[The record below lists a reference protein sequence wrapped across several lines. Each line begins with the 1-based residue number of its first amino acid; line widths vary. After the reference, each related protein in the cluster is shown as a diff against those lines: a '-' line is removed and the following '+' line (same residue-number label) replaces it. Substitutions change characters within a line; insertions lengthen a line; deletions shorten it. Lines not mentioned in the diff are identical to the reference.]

1 MGARSG
7 ERPAGATPGRPRR
20 GMSGGLENMPVR
32 TWGVPV
38 LGAVLLLSVAAAP
51 EALSAQVPSPGS
63 EAQTL
68 ARVLALAADYCD
80 RLSRASLDFVCL
92 EEVTERIQDRN
103 PVYPSSAFG
112 RPGWRNDIV
121 EHRYLYDYQF
131 ISEGD
136 RKTEKR
142 RILEL
147 DGIRRKA
154 EDADLDTLTFF
165 YRNVLFGAAD
175 LLDGSRQ
182 PFYRYAL
189 KARETLDGQ
198 PVLVIEAEPAPGLAV
213 AVNRGTVRIRESD
226 AAILKIVWN
235 VRSMEKTAAI
245 QATAKEFRGAPEI
258 LQVTEFGL
266 EKNGVRFPSR
276 FGVEEAYVTKK
287 GRRIVR
293 STMNA
298 VYRDYK
304 FFTVEVATTGIKRP

>member
-1 MGARSG
+1 MLFVILIGPQALASETCGGGAGDPSG
-7 ERPAGATPGRPRR
+7 PAPAQASAPG
-20 GMSGGLENMPVR
+20 
-32 TWGVPV
+32 T
-38 LGAVLLLSVAAAP
+38 
-51 EALSAQVPSPGS
+51 GS
-63 EAQTL
+63 QTL
-68 ARVLALAADYCD
+68 ARVLGLAADYCD

-92 EEVTERIQDRN
+92 EEISERIQERN

-131 ISEGD
+131 INEGG

-142 RILEL
+142 RVLEI
-147 DGIRRKA
+147 DGIKRKA
-154 EDADLDTLTFF
+154 EDTDLDTLTFF
-165 YRNVLFGAAD
+165 YRNVLFGAVD

-189 KARETLDGQ
+189 KAREIVGGQ
-198 PVLVIEAEPAPGLAV
+198 PVLIIEAEPAPGLAV
-213 AVNRGTVRIRESD
+213 AVNRGTVWIREHD

-235 VRSMEKTAAI
+235 VDSMARTAAI

-266 EKNGVRFPSR
+266 EKNGVRFPTR

-287 GRRIVR
+287 GRRIMR

-304 FFTVEVATTGIKRP
+304 FFTVEVATTGIRQDS

>member
-1 MGARSG
+1 
-7 ERPAGATPGRPRR
+7 
-20 GMSGGLENMPVR
+20 MPVR
-32 TWGVPV
+32 RWSIAV
-38 LGAVLLLSVAAAP
+38 LGAALLCGVPTVPRSLA
-51 EALSAQVPSPGS
+51 AQVPSPGT
-63 EAQTL
+63 EARTL

-92 EEVTERIQDRN
+92 EEVSERIQDRN
-103 PVYPSSAFG
+103 PVSPTSAFG

-147 DGIRRKA
+147 DGIKRKA

-165 YRNVLFGAAD
+165 YRNVLFGAVD

-189 KARETLDGQ
+189 KSRETLDGR
-198 PVLVIEAEPAPGLAV
+198 PVLIFEAEPAPGLAV
-213 AVNRGTVRIRESD
+213 AVNRGTVWIRESD

-235 VRSMEKTAAI
+235 VDSMARTAAI
-245 QATAKEFRGAPEI
+245 QATAKEFRGTPEI

-266 EKNGVRFPSR
+266 EKNGVRFPTR

-287 GRRIVR
+287 GKRIVR
-293 STMNA
+293 STMDA
-298 VYRDYK
+298 VYRDFR